1 MKSKCLLSVPKAVV
15 KAIATM
21 SGSVQA
27 SRAVNQLSFV
37 IGKLINYHQ
46 TWSPMPAWAL
56 SSEVD
61 NAIGITTNDVA
72 LPCHTIT
79 P

>member
-1 MKSKCLLSVPKAVV
+1 M
-15 KAIATM
+15 
-21 SGSVQA
+21 
-27 SRAVNQLSFV
+27 NQLSFV